1 MCYYKFSEYLKQK
14 FGTRVHKVSVDAG
27 FSCPNKDG
35 KISARGCIFCDNRG
49 FSFNTRLPARPL
61 EVQIEEGIK
70 AGRRRFKAERF
81 IVYFQAYTNTYAPL
95 PVLKA
100 KYDLIK
106 EYPEVVGIS
115 IATRPDC
122 VNDSVLDLASSYAGR
137 YEVWMEYGLQS
148 IHKETLNFVNRGHY
162 YDDFLKTVELTRKKG
177 SIKICAHVIV
187 GLPYRWGE
195 RETTEMILETAR
207 EMGRLDLDGIKIHPL
222 HVVKG
227 TELEAL
233 FLKGGYQPMELEEY
247 VDLAAEF
254 LEYLSANTVIQR
266 ISADCPKE
274 WLVAPLWISDK
285 HRVLRR
291 IEERMTEKRSSG
303 TASAFPEALLPN
315 SQAPL

>member
-49 FSFNTRLPARPL
+49 FSFNTRLPVRPL
-61 EVQIEEGIK
+61 EVQIEEGMK

-177 SIKICAHVIV
+177 SIKICAHLIV

-195 RETTEMILETAR
+195 RETTEIILETAK
-207 EMGRLDLDGIKIHPL
+207 EMGRLNLDGIKIHPL

-247 VDLAAEF
+247 VDLATEF

-291 IEERMTEKRSSG
+291 IEERMTQKRSSG